1 MYLQNEKTAK
11 LWIFVDFSNKRRLGQ
26 IYKKILCKMKL
37 QDELQRE
44 VVRKCSVKKVF
55 LKTSQN
61 SQKNNF
67 FGVSFLIKLHASCLN
82 IFKKWDSN
90 TGVFPWIWGH
100 LLRTISLKK
109 ISGGCFFTKG
119 LFLPLYCKEKSFKAF
134 FNFN

>member
-1 MYLQNEKTAK
+1 MKRWQNCEF
-11 LWIFVDFSNKRRLGQ
+11 LSIFLTKEGWNKY
-26 IYKKILCKMKL
+26 IKKILCKMKL
-37 QDELQRE
+37 QDELQREE

-90 TGVFPWIWGH
+90 TGVFLWIWGH
-100 LLRTISLKK
+100 FLRTIYLKK

-119 LFLPLYCKEKSFKAF
+119 LFLPLYCKEKSFKQSF
-134 FNFN
+134 FQF